1 LHRHSG
7 EELDVKLHVRIYPA
21 VLALAMGCAPRGP
34 VVDTGAR
41 PEGVGGTI
49 AGSVTASGETSPLSG
64 RKVTAIDEGTSARFE
79 TSTAANGGYSMKVPA
94 GKYRLEVEL
103 RAGEALEARPEATDV
118 GVGDIDS
125 ARDFVVT
132 RR

>member
-1 LHRHSG
+1 M
-7 EELDVKLHVRIYPA
+7 KLHV
-21 VLALAMGCAPRGP
+21 LACAAALVVATGCHPQRP

-41 PEGVGGTI
+41 PPTVGGTI
-49 AGSVTASGETSPLSG
+49 AGSVRETGPGAPLSG
-64 RKVTAIDEGTSARFE
+64 RKVTAINEASGRRFE
-79 TSTAANGGYSMKVPA
+79 TSTGSNGGYTLQVPE

-103 RAGEALEARPEATDV
+103 RQGETVATHPDPTDV

-125 ARDFVVT
+125 ARDFVLTV

>member
-1 LHRHSG
+1 M
-7 EELDVKLHVRIYPA
+7 KLQVW
-21 VLALAMGCAPRGP
+21 VLATLVMSAACAPRGP

-41 PEGVGGTI
+41 PPGVGGTI
-49 AGSVTASGETSPLSG
+49 AGAVRATAEAIPLSG
-64 RKVTAIDEGTSARFE
+64 RKVTAIDESTSARFE
-79 TSTAANGGYSMKVPA
+79 TSTGTNGAYTLKVPA
-94 GKYRLEVEL
+94 GKYRLDVEL
-103 RAGEALEARPEATDV
+103 RNGETLDVRPEPTDV

>member
-1 LHRHSG
+1 M
-7 EELDVKLHVRIYPA
+7 KLHVWAFATLVAIA
-21 VLALAMGCAPRGP
+21 GCAPRGP

-49 AGSVTASGETSPLSG
+49 AGSVRTVAETTALSG
-64 RKVTAIDEGTSARFE
+64 RKVTATNQSTNARFE
-79 TSTAANGGYSMKVPA
+79 TSTGTSGGYSLKVPT
-94 GKYRLEVEL
+94 GTYRLDVEL
-103 RAGEALEARPEATDV
+103 RTGETLDTRPDATDV

-125 ARDFVVT
+125 ARDFVIT

>member
-1 LHRHSG
+1 MRLQVWG
-7 EELDVKLHVRIYPA
+7 
-21 VLALAMGCAPRGP
+21 LAILVMAAACARP

-41 PEGVGGTI
+41 PPGVGGTI
-49 AGSVTASGETSPLSG
+49 AGAVRGTAETIPLSG
-64 RKVTAIDEGTSARFE
+64 RRITAVNESTKARFE
-79 TSTAANGGYSMKVPA
+79 TSTGNGGTYTLKVPA
-94 GKYRLEVEL
+94 GTYRLEVEL
-103 RAGEALEARPEATDV
+103 RAGETLDVRPEPTDV

>member
-1 LHRHSG
+1 M
-7 EELDVKLHVRIYPA
+7 KLHVWIYAA
-21 VLALAMGCAPRGP
+21 VLALAVGCAPRGP
-34 VVDTGAR
+34 VVDTGTR

-49 AGSVTASGETSPLSG
+49 AGSVTATGETAPLSG
-64 RKVTAIDEGTSARFE
+64 RKVTAINEGTSARFE
-79 TSTAANGGYSMKVPA
+79 TSTGASGGYSMKVPA
-94 GKYRLEVEL
+94 GTYRLEVEL
-103 RAGEALEARPEATDV
+103 RAGETLATRPDATDV

>member
-1 LHRHSG
+1 MRLQ
-7 EELDVKLHVRIYPA
+7 VWVVAAFVA
-21 VLALAMGCAPRGP
+21 VAACAPRGP
-34 VVDTGAR
+34 VVDTGTR

-49 AGSVTASGETSPLSG
+49 AGFVRATGELTPLSG
-64 RKVTAIDEGTSARFE
+64 RTVTAVNQATSNRYEASTGT
-79 TSTAANGGYSMKVPA
+79 NGAYTLKVPA
-94 GKYRLEVEL
+94 GSYRLSVEL
-103 RAGEALEARPEATDV
+103 RDGESLDVQPEPTDV

>member
-1 LHRHSG
+1 M
-7 EELDVKLHVRIYPA
+7 KLHV
-21 VLALAMGCAPRGP
+21 LACAAALVVATGCHPQRP

-41 PEGVGGTI
+41 PPTVGGTI
-49 AGSVTASGETSPLSG
+49 AGSVRETGPGAPLSG
-64 RKVTAIDEGTSARFE
+64 RKVTAINEASGRRFE
-79 TSTAANGGYSMKVPA
+79 TSTGSNTLQVPE

-103 RAGEALEARPEATDV
+103 RQGETVATQPDPTDV

-125 ARDFVVT
+125 ARDFVLTV

>member
-1 LHRHSG
+1 M
-7 EELDVKLHVRIYPA
+7 KLQVWICPA
-21 VLALAMGCAPRGP
+21 VLALAIACAPRGP

-41 PEGVGGTI
+41 PVGVGGTI
-49 AGSVTASGETSPLSG
+49 AGSVTATGETAPLSG
-64 RKVTAIDEGTSARFE
+64 RKVTAINEGTSARYE
-79 TSTAANGGYSMKVPA
+79 TSTGESGGYSMKVPA
-94 GKYRLEVEL
+94 GTYRLEVEL
-103 RAGEALEARPEATDV
+103 RAGETLQTRPDATDV

>member
-1 LHRHSG
+1 MLMFT
-7 EELDVKLHVRIYPA
+7 I
-21 VLALAMGCAPRGP
+21 GCMPRGP

-49 AGSVTASGETSPLSG
+49 AGTVSASDEKTPLPG
-64 RKVTAIDEGTSARFE
+64 RKVTAIDAASSTRFE
-79 TSTAANGGYSMKVPA
+79 TSTGTGGSYSLKVPA
-94 GKYRLEVEL
+94 GTYRLELEL
-103 RAGEALEARPEATDV
+103 RPGEALHARPDATDV

-132 RR
+132 VATSVPSRAPRF

>member
-1 LHRHSG
+1 M
-7 EELDVKLHVRIYPA
+7 KLQVWVLA
-21 VLALAMGCAPRGP
+21 VLCVAACAPRGP

-49 AGSVTASGETSPLSG
+49 AGSVRTAGELDPLPG
-64 RKVTAIDEGTSARFE
+64 RTVTAVNENTRETFE
-79 TSTAANGGYSMKVPA
+79 TSTGTNGGYTLKVPA
-94 GKYRLEVEL
+94 GRYRLTVEL
-103 RAGEALEARPEATDV
+103 RSGETLDVQPEPTDV

>member
-1 LHRHSG
+1 MTLR
-7 EELDVKLHVRIYPA
+7 
-21 VLALAMGCAPRGP
+21 ALAVATALAAAVACAPRGP

-49 AGSVTASGETSPLSG
+49 AGTARAIGEANPLSG
-64 RKVTAIDEGTSARFE
+64 RKVTAIDNASGGRYE
-79 TSTAANGGYSMKVPA
+79 TTTGANGGYTLKVPT
-94 GKYRLEVEL
+94 GTYRLELEL
-103 RAGEALEARPEATDV
+103 REGEAFDTRPDATDV

-132 RR
+132 VRRP